1 MKKNVQD
8 VTVHTVPLND
18 ETDVKL
24 NVQGKNAQIKL
35 EVNTITRGHIF
46 PPQLLQVVDSGQEEF
61 GKFAVINV
69 VALAEL
75 YGGKICAA
83 INRQHPRDV
92 FDVKLLFENEGIT
105 NEIWDGVKI
114 GLISHY
120 KPIYELL
127 FPILKDQ
134 KSAFDNQF
142 AGMTLVKFSY
152 DDYIQT
158 RTVLIEIL
166 QNRLTADDIKFLLS
180 FEQGEPDWNLFPLP
194 ILKDLPAIKW
204 KLLNFE
210 KLKRNNPKKHNLWVE
225 KLSQS
230 LEKK

>member
-83 INRQHPRDV
+83 IDRQHPRDV

-105 NEIWDGVKI
+105 NETWDGVK
-114 GLISHY
+114 L
-120 KPIYELL
+120 
-127 FPILKDQ
+127 D
-134 KSAFDNQF
+134 
-142 AGMTLVKFSY
+142 
-152 DDYIQT
+152 
-158 RTVLIEIL
+158 
-166 QNRLTADDIKFLLS
+166 
-180 FEQGEPDWNLFPLP
+180 
-194 ILKDLPAIKW
+194 
-204 KLLNFE
+204 
-210 KLKRNNPKKHNLWVE
+210 
-225 KLSQS
+225 
-230 LEKK
+230 